1 MKILIAEDDP
11 VSRRVLVTTL
21 TKLGHEVIAT
31 ENGFDA
37 LAGLQKDGAPRLAI
51 LDWMMPGIEGPE
63 VCRRIRQDSGTAS
76 IYLILL
82 TALSQKDQMIA
93 GLEAGADDYL
103 TKPVDR
109 HELRVRLQTGARIV
123 ELQTSLA
130 QRVVE
135 LESAIVERKQAEE
148 ALRNLTL
155 KDDLTDLYN
164 RRGFLNLAEHHLEI
178 ARRARQSSL
187 LIYADLDGLKQINDS
202 LGHSAGS
209 AAIIKTAEVLRNTF
223 RTSDIVSRLGGDEF
237 VVIAQDVA
245 RDEVRTVIARL
256 EANLHLQNEQEK
268 LGYRL
273 SLSTGAVWIAH
284 DTDQTIDELIGQA
297 DQAMYDN
304 KRSRKLLLNSSD
316 DAALRPAA

>member
-11 VSRRVLVTTL
+11 VSRRVLVITL
-21 TKLGHEVIAT
+21 TKLGHEVIST

-37 LAGLQKDGAPRLAI
+37 LAALQKPDAPRLAI

-63 VCRRIRQDSGTAS
+63 VCRRIRQDNRTAP

-82 TALSQKDQMIA
+82 TALSQKEQMIA
-93 GLEAGADDYL
+93 GLEAGANDYL

-135 LESAIVERKQAEE
+135 LESAIVERKQAEQ

-164 RRGFLNLAEHHLEI
+164 RRGFLNLAEHHLET

-202 LGHSAGS
+202 LGHSEGS
-209 AAIIKTAEVLRNTF
+209 AAIVKTAEILRNTF

-237 VVIAQDVA
+237 VVIAQNVA
-245 RDEVRTVIARL
+245 RDEVGTVIARL
-256 EANLHLQNEQEK
+256 EANLNTQNEQEN

-273 SLSTGAVWIAH
+273 SLSTGVVWIAH
-284 DTDQTIDELIGQA
+284 DTDQTIDELICKA

-304 KRSRKLLLNSSD
+304 KRSRKRLLNSRC
-316 DAALRPAA
+316 DADLRPAA